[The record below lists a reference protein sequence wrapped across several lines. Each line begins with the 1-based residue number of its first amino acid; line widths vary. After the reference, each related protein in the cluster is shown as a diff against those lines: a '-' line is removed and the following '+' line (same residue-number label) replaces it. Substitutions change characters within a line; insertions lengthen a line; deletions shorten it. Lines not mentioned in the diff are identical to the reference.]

1 MLVLKYVVTIHI
13 QKQYLRVRWAWT
25 EFCSLFVFTTFFIKH
40 NRSRN
45 SDKARG
51 FMCFVIR
58 YWSPWLW
65 SPTMG
70 FKAPQDLPE
79 CNAQCP
85 VCHLENRKKMAAHHE
100 GHISALLCFWIFPLV
115 MHLYHLSHEIHD
127 SKSHPWSSF
136 RDKPSL
142 TLTPPCILEV
152 TG

>member
-58 YWSPWLW
+58 YWSDPQLW
-65 SPTMG
+65 PHRIYRNAMLNVQSAIWKIGKNGSAPCGAHQWYVIMFLNFPTSDA
-70 FKAPQDLPE
+70 FIPSFA
-79 CNAQCP
+79 
-85 VCHLENRKKMAAHHE
+85 
-100 GHISALLCFWIFPLV
+100 W
-115 MHLYHLSHEIHD
+115 D
-127 SKSHPWSSF
+127 SWF
-136 RDKPSL
+136 QIPSL
-142 TLTPPCILEV
+142 KDQFQFVMNTSYVNISSLWR
-152 TG
+152 